1 MATTRMSHDD
11 RSTQLLDVAE
21 ALFTT
26 RGYDKVSVEDIAR
39 GAGVSRP
46 IVYQHF
52 GSKEGLFLACA
63 IRAREEFEASLTAA
77 HLASDGDLA
86 TFVERGGN
94 LLFDLLFDQ
103 PSRWA
108 LLFSGAVG
116 ESGDLAVQLSQL
128 RFSTVGK
135 LGLLAGEYAPGL
147 DTEELQAF
155 ANAISGISDSFC
167 RWSLHNPEIPRS
179 RILGYYRDFITS
191 AITAA
196 QLRSAERARA
206 RIQERVVEERA
217 LAEG

>member
-11 RSTQLLDVAE
+11 RGAQLLDVAE
-21 ALFTT
+21 KLFTT
-26 RGYDKVSVEDIAR
+26 RGYDKVSIEDIAR

-46 IVYQHF
+46 VIYQHY
-52 GSKEGLFLACA
+52 GSKEGIFLACA
-63 IRAREEFEASLTAA
+63 HRAREEFETSLLAA
-77 HLASDGDLA
+77 HHASGGDLA
-86 TFVERGGN
+86 GFVERGGN

-116 ESGDLAVQLSQL
+116 ESGELAVHLSQL
-128 RFSTVGK
+128 RFSTVEK

-155 ANAISGISDSFC
+155 ANAISGISESFC
-167 RWSLHNPEIPRS
+167 RWALHNPEIPRP
-179 RILGYYRDFITS
+179 RILTYYRDFITS

-196 QLRSAERARA
+196 QRRTAEHARE
-206 RIQERVVEERA
+206 RIGAHSRDGHA
-217 LAEG
+217 LADG